1 MNLQLRKPMSL
12 ADLAWEE
19 KQPLK
24 YEFDGLYPVA
34 RTGGTVAHSKIQR
47 NLAIS
52 IGGRLRGKPC
62 QFYGSDLKIEVA
74 GRIRYPDGF
83 VVCSPVANDAT
94 VVRA

>member
-1 MNLQLRKPMSL
+1 MNSTVFIPWQGREGPSL
-12 ADLAWEE
+12 I
-19 KQPLK
+19 QG
-24 YEFDGLYPVA
+24 F
-34 RTGGTVAHSKIQR
+34 QR

-94 VVRA
+94 GVRA